1 MMRSPRIRHVK
12 VTNNKLRESIDRSRK
27 NEDSWV
33 LWESRN
39 TEIKYCPFCGA
50 DCEIVEGS
58 LGFQVVCMGEKK
70 HSLNRFSKTE
80 EEAVREWN
88 SRFKRD
94 KLSEYVHTVYEVD
107 KANNRVIAYNY
118 EGDILHFMLDEF
130 KEEDRKKLKKNV
142 DIVESYYREIDS
154 TGDTKRVCV
163 VEVK

>member
-70 HSLNRFSKTE
+70 HSLNRFSKQ
-80 EEAVREWN
+80 
-88 SRFKRD
+88 
-94 KLSEYVHTVYEVD
+94 
-107 KANNRVIAYNY
+107 
-118 EGDILHFMLDEF
+118 
-130 KEEDRKKLKKNV
+130 RKKLFVNGTV
-142 DIVESYYREIDS
+142 DLSGINFPNMFTLFTRWIRQI
-154 TGDTKRVCV
+154 TG
-163 VEVK
+163 